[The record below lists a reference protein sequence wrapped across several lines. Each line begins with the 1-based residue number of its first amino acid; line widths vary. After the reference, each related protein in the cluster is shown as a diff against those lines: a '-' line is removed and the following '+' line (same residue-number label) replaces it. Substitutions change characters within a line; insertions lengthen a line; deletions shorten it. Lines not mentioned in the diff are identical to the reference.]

1 MKKMVFVL
9 LQFFILG
16 SLGTIAEIH
25 AQRAGETLKVNVMVS
40 NEVRVEFQS
49 QPATLIITAEDIARG
64 YVEVGSATVLKV
76 KSNVRDGYLLHFVI
90 AGGPFTG
97 IQVIDGTR
105 IIELDRSSG
114 FLHMP
119 NEGIEQQEET
129 KYIGYRFILSPDAK
143 PGEYRWP
150 IQLNTNV

>member
-1 MKKMVFVL
+1 M
-9 LQFFILG
+9 LG
-16 SLGTIAEIH
+16 SLGTISAIH
-25 AQRAGETLKVNVMVS
+25 AQQAGEPLKVNVMVS
-40 NEVRVEFQS
+40 NQARVEFQS
-49 QPATLIITAEDIARG
+49 QPATLVITAEDIARG
-64 YVEVGSATVLKV
+64 YVEVVSATVLKI

-97 IQVIDGTR
+97 IRVIDGAR

-114 FLHMP
+114 FVHMP
-119 NEGIEQQEET
+119 NEGMKQQEET
-129 KYIGYRFILSPDAK
+129 KYFGYRFFLSPDAK